1 MPINEFRAIDTF
13 AKAVTL
19 GSIRRAALAQGVTP
33 QAASQ
38 TLVQLEKHLG
48 VRLLHRTT
56 RSLALTDEGQRF
68 LEATQ
73 PALAALERALSSA
86 RESKD
91 EIAGPLRI
99 VGPRSS
105 FASILMPVIDEFC
118 QLYPDIQPDVRLDD
132 GIGNW
137 VQDRVD
143 VGFRIGAS
151 PEEGVIARRLF
162 AVQLIVCAA
171 PAYLQ
176 RFGVPKTVDELASH
190 RCSVFRH
197 PASGQVLPW
206 YLSIDGEVVHRH
218 VTPTLSTN
226 DTELEMQAVL
236 AGQVIGQLSNM
247 SAAAAIR
254 SGELVPALLQHMS
267 AHIGLHLYYGSRTAQ
282 PKRVR
287 AFIDLALQRLLNT
300 PAYVLNAKE
309 LAQAAAAG
317 ARPARRGGH
326 QRRRLKDAIAAKP
339 AAPAALAANR
349 RPAHP

>member
-1 MPINEFRAIDTF
+1 MSINEFRAIDTF

-19 GSIRRAALAQGVTP
+19 GSIRRAALALGVSP

-38 TLVQLEKHLG
+38 TLAQLEMHLG

-73 PALAALERALSSA
+73 PALAALERALSRA

-91 EIAGPLRI
+91 EIAGPLRM

-105 FASILMPVIDEFC
+105 FANILMPVVDEFC
-118 QLYPDIQPDVRLDD
+118 RLYPEIQPDVQLDD

-137 VQDRVD
+137 VLDRVD

-151 PEEGVIARRLF
+151 PEEGLIARRLF
-162 AVQLIVCAA
+162 PVQLIICAA
-171 PAYLQ
+171 PSYLE
-176 RFGVPKTVDELASH
+176 RFGVPKNLDDLSTH
-190 RCSVFRH
+190 RCSTFRH
-197 PASGQVLPW
+197 PTTGQILPW
-206 YLSIDGEVVHRH
+206 YLHIDGEIVHRH

-236 AGQVIGQLSNM
+236 AGQVMGQISNM
-247 SAAAAIR
+247 SAAGAIR
-254 SGELVPALLQHMS
+254 SGQLVPVLLQHMS
-267 AHIGLHLYYGSRTAQ
+267 KHIGLHIYYGNRTAQ

-287 AFIDLALQRLLNT
+287 AFIDLAVQRLLNT
-300 PAYVLNAKE
+300 PDYVLDETE
-309 LAQAAAAG
+309 LAQAAATMG
-317 ARPARRGGH
+317 KSK
-326 QRRRLKDAIAAKP
+326 RRR
-339 AAPAALAANR
+339 
-349 RPAHP
+349 

>member
-13 AKAVTL
+13 AKAVAL
-19 GSIRRAALAQGVTP
+19 GSIRRAALAQGVTS

-38 TLVQLEKHLG
+38 TLAQLEKHLG

-56 RSLALTDEGQRF
+56 RSLSLTDEGQRF

-86 RESKD
+86 RESRD
-91 EIAGPLRI
+91 EIVGPLRI

-118 QLYPDIQPDVRLDD
+118 RLYRDIQPDVRLDD

-137 VQDRVD
+137 VLDRVD

-162 AVQLIVCAA
+162 PVQLIICAA
-171 PAYLQ
+171 PAYLK
-176 RFGVPKTVDELASH
+176 RFGAPKTLDDLALH
-190 RCSVFRH
+190 RCSAFRH
-197 PASGQVLPW
+197 PATGQVLPW
-206 YLSIDGEVVHRH
+206 YINIDGEVVHRH
-218 VTPTLSTN
+218 VTPKLSTN

-247 SAAAAIR
+247 SAACHIR
-254 SGELVPALLQHMS
+254 SGELVPVLLAHMTE
-267 AHIGLHLYYGSRTAQ
+267 HIGVHIYYGTRTAQ

-287 AFIDLALQRLLNT
+287 AFIDLAIQRLLNT
-300 PAYVLNAKE
+300 SAYVLSEKE
-309 LAQAAAAG
+309 LAQAAY
-317 ARPARRGGH
+317 RGKSH
-326 QRRRLKDAIAAKP
+326 RRR
-339 AAPAALAANR
+339 
-349 RPAHP
+349 

>member
-1 MPINEFRAIDTF
+1 MSINEFRAIDTF

-19 GSIRRAALAQGVTP
+19 GSIRRAALALGVSP

-38 TLVQLEKHLG
+38 TLAQLEQHLG

-56 RSLALTDEGQRF
+56 RSLALTDEGQRL

-73 PALAALERALSSA
+73 PALATLERALSSA

-105 FASILMPVIDEFC
+105 FANILMPVIDEFC
-118 QLYPDIQPDVRLDD
+118 RLYPGIQPDVRLDD

-137 VQDRVD
+137 VLDRVD
-143 VGFRIGAS
+143 VGFRIGTS

-162 AVQLIVCAA
+162 PVQLIICAA
-171 PAYLQ
+171 PVYLE
-176 RFGVPKTVDELASH
+176 RFGVPKNLDELSMH

-197 PASGQVLPW
+197 PATGQILPW
-206 YLSIDGEVVHRH
+206 YLNIGGEVVHQH
-218 VTPTLSTN
+218 VTPTLSSN

-236 AGQVIGQLSNM
+236 AGQVIGQISNM
-247 SAAAAIR
+247 SAAGPIR
-254 SGELVPALLQHMS
+254 GGQLVPVLLQHMS
-267 AHIGLHLYYGSRTAQ
+267 EHIGLHIYYGNRTAQ

-287 AFIDLALQRLLNT
+287 AFIDLAIQRLLHT
-300 PAYVLNAKE
+300 SAYVLGQKE
-309 LAQAAAAG
+309 LAQAAASMG
-317 ARPARRGGH
+317 ASS
-326 QRRRLKDAIAAKP
+326 RRRLTS
-339 AAPAALAANR
+339 R
-349 RPAHP
+349 RRQAQGDRSSDLS

>member
-1 MPINEFRAIDTF
+1 MPINELRAIDTF
-13 AKAVTL
+13 AKAVAL

-38 TLVQLEKHLG
+38 TLAQLEKHLG

-73 PALAALERALSSA
+73 PALAALERALNSA

-99 VGPRSS
+99 VGPASS
-105 FASILMPVIDEFC
+105 FAPLLMPVLDEFC
-118 QLYPDIQPDVRLDD
+118 QHYPDIQPDVQLDD

-137 VQDRVD
+137 VLDRVD
-143 VGFRIGAS
+143 VGFRIGSS
-151 PEEGVIARRLF
+151 PEDGVIARKLF
-162 AVQLIVCAA
+162 PVQLIICAA
-171 PAYLQ
+171 PSYLA
-176 RFGVPKTVDELASH
+176 RFGAPQTPDDLASH

-197 PASGQVLPW
+197 PSTGQILPW
-206 YLSIDGEVVHRH
+206 YLNLDGEVVQRH

-226 DTELEMQAVL
+226 DAELELQAVL

-247 SAAAAIR
+247 AAAAHLR
-254 SGELVPALLQHMS
+254 SGQLVPVLLQHMS
-267 AHIGLHLYYGSRTAQ
+267 EHIGLHLYYGNRTAQ

-287 AFIDLALQRLLNT
+287 AFIELSVQRLLNT
-300 PAYVLNAKE
+300 PTYVLSEKE
-309 LAQAAAAG
+309 LTQAAASIG
-317 ARPARRGGH
+317 KSN
-326 QRRRLKDAIAAKP
+326 RRR
-339 AAPAALAANR
+339 
-349 RPAHP
+349 